1 MEKWISTK
9 LDVRGNAIKARRM
22 MELKLSFDPND
33 IVKTH
38 LVLMKLG
45 LNPMEDEGMRRM
57 KKQKAQAIAKKEAAQ
72 SIPKAIAQGMQ
83 NGLILFPDCMK
94 AWRDKV
100 KPDVRPTTYT
110 GYHCNI
116 YNVIG
121 PYFQKRRIHLQDIAP
136 TTSRPSTRTRCRRR
150 TRTP

>member
-1 MEKWISTK
+1 M
-9 LDVRGNAIKARRM
+9 M

-33 IVKTH
+33 IVKTN

-57 KKQKAQAIAKKEAAQ
+57 KKQKAQAIVKKEAAQ
-72 SIPKAIAQGMQ
+72 SIPTAIAQEMQ
-83 NGLILFPDCMK
+83 NGLILFSDYMK
-94 AWRDKV
+94 VWLDKV

-110 GYHCNI
+110 GYHYNI

-121 PYFQKRRIHLQDIAP
+121 PYFQKRRIYLQDI
-136 TTSRPSTRTRCRRR
+136 
-150 TRTP
+150 TPDDIETFYQDQMQTKNPNTVIRYHANIRKALQ